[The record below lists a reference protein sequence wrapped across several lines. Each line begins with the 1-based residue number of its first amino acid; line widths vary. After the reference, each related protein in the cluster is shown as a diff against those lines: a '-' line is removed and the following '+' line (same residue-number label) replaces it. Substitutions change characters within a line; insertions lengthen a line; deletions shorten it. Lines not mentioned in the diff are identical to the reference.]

1 MIDRILSH
9 TFTKYCFIG
18 VVNGIVTYSL
28 MFTLVMDLNV
38 NYMVGNFIGYAAGII
53 TSFFLNKYTNFKSNG
68 EIKTEL
74 PVFIISCLVAYCANL
89 GVLYAM
95 VELLN
100 QTKLTALII
109 ASGVYCVIVYSSARF
124 LVFKR
129 SETI

>member
-38 NYMVGNFIGYAAGII
+38 NFIGYAAGII